1 MPPPLGGKSKPKVRD
16 GRQSRSRNTT
26 PFPTVSIPVSVV
38 PAATAYL
45 EIPIANLSDSTTIN
59 YNNILEQHSGG
70 GGIPDPKDLESMAND
85 LKTLSIYA
93 DTRCDACDGA
103 MRELSKRRKER
114 MEDDKEREQVRRDA
128 EEKDNLKRLAE
139 DEEDP
144 RGRKGGKLKKIKKE
158 GGIVKEERPLAHGA
172 HGLARQDGLDLPVK
186 GECSGLVSVQCLI
199 HYCNI
204 QFIQKKKKKKII

>member
-26 PFPTVSIPVSVV
+26 PFSNVSIPISVAV

-45 EIPIANLSDSTTIN
+45 GVSIANLSDSTTIN

-70 GGIPDPKDLESMAND
+70 GGIPDPKDLENMAND
-85 LKTLSIYA
+85 LKTLSVFA

-103 MRELSKRRKER
+103 MRELSKRRKEKV
-114 MEDDKEREQVRRDA
+114 EDDKEREQVRRDA
-128 EEKDNLKRLAE
+128 EEKGSSKRLAE
-139 DEEDP
+139 DEEEA

-158 GGIVKEERPLAHGA
+158 GGIIKEERPLTHGA
-172 HGLARQDGLDLPVK
+172 HGLARQDGIDLPVK
-186 GECSGLVSVQCLI
+186 GTFSDLVGERKL
-199 HYCNI
+199 
-204 QFIQKKKKKKII
+204 